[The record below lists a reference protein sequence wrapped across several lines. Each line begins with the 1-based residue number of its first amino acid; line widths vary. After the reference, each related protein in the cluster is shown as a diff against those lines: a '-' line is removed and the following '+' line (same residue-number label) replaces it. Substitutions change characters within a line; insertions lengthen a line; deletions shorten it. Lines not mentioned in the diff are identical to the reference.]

1 MQKKVLI
8 SSNICD
14 EAQSFIDNLTTLL
27 NEQDIMTSLDHS
39 ALNLLGY
46 TYDNYIKATRI
57 IQTQGLT
64 MESPRGEIKAR
75 PEVKIQV
82 DSLIQINKI
91 MDSFGLNPKARKE
104 IQKPKENKKD
114 KSPVELFF
122 DKTNKNDKVR
132 SQIKN

>member
-57 IQTQGLT
+57 IQAKGLT

-104 IQKPKENKKD
+104 IQKPKEAKKD
-114 KSPVELFF
+114 RSPVELFF
-122 DKTNKNDKVR
+122 DKTNNNGKVR
-132 SQIKN
+132 DKIKN